1 MPDDLGSVL
10 VVDDDANN
18 RDLLSR
24 RLRRLGY
31 RVEVA
36 RDGFHALELI
46 AAGPGTF
53 ELVLLDVMMPGL
65 DGFAVL
71 RRLREAHPATDLPV
85 IMATAKDNS
94 EDVVLALS
102 LGANDYVTKP
112 LDFPVVTARIRI
124 QVDLKRAVTQVR
136 SLERH
141 LAERNRAL
149 EAANARMSRDLRAA
163 ARIQESFLPQSPPD
177 LPGLGFSWAF
187 RPCDELA
194 GDALNA
200 IRLDDHRAAVYVLD
214 VSGHG
219 VASSLL
225 SVSLARLLSPPSDP
239 SSILVQGG
247 DGPDRLEPIA
257 PGEVAARLNRL
268 FPFELNTEQ
277 YSTLAYGILDLR
289 TREFRYT
296 LAGHP
301 APVYLPADGPA
312 TVLPGRGVPIGL
324 AEAARPFAEWAVT
337 LGLGDRIYLF
347 SDGIPEAVNPDR
359 EAYGLGRFLQ
369 TIESGRGDPLCGSV
383 NDLVGQVEAWSGA
396 RGVRDDVSLMALE
409 LHSPGPGEPI
419 DPTPIPVASR

>member
-1 MPDDLGSVL
+1 MPDDQGAVL

-24 RLRRLGY
+24 RLRRIGY
-31 RVEVA
+31 RAEEA
-36 RDGFHALELI
+36 RDGFHALERI
-46 AAGPGTF
+46 AAEPGAF
-53 ELVLLDVMMPGL
+53 ELILLDVMMPGL

-71 RRLREAHPATDLPV
+71 KQLRATHQATDLPV
-85 IMATAKDNS
+85 IMVTAKDNS
-94 EDVVLALS
+94 EDVVQALG

-112 LDFPVVTARIRI
+112 LDFPVVAARIRI
-124 QVDLKRAVTQVR
+124 QIDLKRAVAQVR

-149 EAANARMSRDLRAA
+149 EAANNRMTRDLRAA
-163 ARIQESFLPQSPPD
+163 ARIQESFLPQAPPD

-200 IRLDDHRAAVYVLD
+200 IRLDERHAAVYVVD

-239 SSILVQGG
+239 SSILVRGG
-247 DGPDRLEPIA
+247 DGADRLDPIG
-257 PGEVAARLNRL
+257 PGEVADRLNRL

-277 YSTLAYGILDLR
+277 YSTLVYGVFDLQ

-301 APVYLPADGPA
+301 APIYLPAEGPA
-312 TVLPGRGVPIGL
+312 TTLTGRGVPIGL
-324 AEAARPFAEWAVT
+324 ADSGQTFPEWSVT
-337 LGLGDRIYLF
+337 LAPGDRIYLF
-347 SDGIPEAVNPDR
+347 SDGIPEAINLDR
-359 EAYGLGRFLQ
+359 EAYGLERFLRI
-369 TIESGRGDPLCGSV
+369 IEAGRRDPLCGSV
-383 NDLVGQVEAWSGA
+383 NELVGQVEAWSGS
-396 RGVRDDVSLMALE
+396 RGVRDDVSLMAME
-409 LHSPGPGEPI
+409 FHAIVAGEPI
-419 DPTPIPVASR
+419 DPASGQ